1 MDDNTIEIP
10 VKQVKKTRTS
20 CDCPS
25 TVFLICNIEHL
36 KKHMKGIK
44 TLDLF
49 NSHSFILQPLQ
60 IKIIFFNNTLI
71 TSLPAVCLLYGSQ
84 YLYKKG
90 ISYKI
95 NLIKTNDNYLNII
108 IWNHTK
114 QPINVNKNELHFIGT
129 IVIPGPTLFATNTSS

>member
-60 IKIIFFNNTLI
+60 IKIIFFNNTL
-71 TSLPAVCLLYGSQ
+71 T
-84 YLYKKG
+84 
-90 ISYKI
+90 
-95 NLIKTNDNYLNII
+95 
-108 IWNHTK
+108 H
-114 QPINVNKNELHFIGT
+114 
-129 IVIPGPTLFATNTSS
+129 